1 MESKLA
7 NFNPNDPGSGDCL
20 FGMPFTVDEVKV
32 AILPVPWEATVS
44 YRTGTA
50 KAAQLIRRAS
60 LQVDLYDEDFA
71 LAWQIG
77 IAMADLSNEWS
88 ERSGNLRPRVEK
100 YLHDLT
106 QGELLK
112 EDSPHQQ
119 TLKDVNRASQ
129 ELNDWVKQ
137 ESLKF
142 LERGQLVG
150 ILGGEHSSP
159 LGYIQALSERYKDFG
174 ILQIDAHCDLRNSYE
189 GFEYSHASIMYN
201 ALKSPQVS
209 KLVQVAVRDYSESE
223 AKVIA
228 DSKGRIK
235 LFSDRFLRRERY
247 AGKSW
252 KEICAGIV
260 STLPEHVYISFDIDG
275 LDPKL
280 CPNTGTPVPGGL
292 EFEESLY
299 LLEALLAQGKRI
311 IGFDL
316 CEVSVDPAGNEWD
329 GNVAARLLFRLSTLL
344 ARSQGLI
351 S

>member
-1 MESKLA
+1 MNKKLEA
-7 NFNPNDPGSGDCL
+7 FNPNDPGCGDCL

-50 KAAQLIRRAS
+50 QGPALVRNAS

-77 IAMADLSNEWS
+77 IAMDEISSEWS
-88 ERSGNLRPRVEK
+88 ERSASLRPKVEL
-100 YLHDLT
+100 YLQDLT
-106 QGELLK
+106 QGALLEK
-112 EDSPHQQ
+112 NSPHLQ
-119 TLKDVNRASQ
+119 TIKEVNQASAV
-129 ELNDWVKQ
+129 LNEWVKN
-137 ESLKF
+137 ESLRF
-142 LERGQLVG
+142 LERGQLLGV
-150 ILGGEHSSP
+150 LGGEHSSP
-159 LGYIQALSERYKDFG
+159 LGLLHALSEKHGDFG
-174 ILQIDAHCDLRNSYE
+174 ILQIDAHADLRQAYE
-189 GFEYSHASIMYN
+189 GFEFSHASIMYN
-201 ALKSPQVS
+201 ALKLGSIS
-209 KLVQVAVRDYSESE
+209 KLVQVAVRDYAESE
-223 AKVIA
+223 AKIIN

-252 KEICAGIV
+252 KEICATIV
-260 STLPEHVYISFDIDG
+260 SALPENVYVSFDIDG

-299 LLEALLAQGKRI
+299 LLEALVAQGKKI

-316 CEVSVDPAGNEWD
+316 CEVAAGSDGNEWD
-329 GNVAARLLFRLSTLL
+329 GNVAARLLFRLSTLM

-351 S
+351 A